1 MSPST
6 SKGAGSSGRP
16 GQPKIGSI
24 PAVLGFAII
33 ISSLSCARTVPE
45 FRLAPASPAE
55 NGWVNRTLSRMT
67 IEEKVGQMIAWRYNG
82 HFFNFDSEYVKDLVN
97 LIKRRKIGGVIAFAG
112 EVYETAHLTNYL
124 QQQAQVPLLVAADFE
139 WGAAMRISG
148 TTLFPPLMALGAAGS
163 EELAY
168 EMGRI
173 TAVEGRAMGIHMT
186 YAPVVDVNINPDNPI
201 ISARSIGESPESVG
215 RLAAAFV
222 KGCQE
227 NGMIATAKHF
237 PGHGDTAMDS
247 HDHMPAIEADLDRL
261 ERVELYPFAR
271 AIESG
276 VEAVMTAHLYV
287 PALDATP
294 GLPATLSPLIVTGL
308 LRNKMGFK
316 GLIVTDS
323 MGMGGVTRG
332 FSPREAALLAVKAGV
347 DMVLLPPDPEGVI
360 DALVE
365 AVRSGEIPQARI
377 EASVGRILTVK
388 AKLGLPKKRL
398 VDIRELPRKVASRD
412 NLQKAGRAFEKCVT
426 LVKNEEEILPLT
438 AGALGKRTAILSL
451 SSDADD
457 HFAGRPF
464 IRAVQKRWP
473 GAAAHYCDAFSG
485 REFLREAR
493 ARALEADVVILALFS
508 SLRTSKGSVDLLAEH
523 IDLVRELAWANK
535 KTIAV
540 SFGSPYFLR
549 HFPEVGA
556 YLCLYRNTLPAQET
570 AARALFGEIDIAG
583 RLPVSIP
590 GLYPVGHG
598 LTLKKK

>member
-6 SKGAGSSGRP
+6 NKGARKSARLKQP
-16 GQPKIGSI
+16 GV
-24 PAVLGFAII
+24 PAVPVILGIILI
-33 ISSLSCARTVPE
+33 ISLRCGPTLPE
-45 FRLAPASPAE
+45 FRLAPPSPAE
-55 NGWVNRTLSRMT
+55 DGWVNKTLSRMT
-67 IEEKVGQMIAWRYNG
+67 LEEKVGQMIGWRYNG
-82 HFFNFDSEYVKDLVN
+82 HFFNFDSEYVKDLVH
-97 LIKRRKIGGVIAFAG
+97 LIKKRKIGGLIAFAG

-173 TAVEGRAMGIHMT
+173 TAVEGRAMGVHMT
-186 YAPVVDVNINPDNPI
+186 YSPVVDVNVNPDNPI
-201 ISARSIGESPESVG
+201 ISSRSIGESPESVG

-227 NGMIATAKHF
+227 NGMVATAKHF

-247 HDHMPAIEADLDRL
+247 HDLLPAIEADLDRL
-261 ERVELYPFAR
+261 EKVELYPFSR

-276 VEAVMTAHLYV
+276 VEAVMTAHLFV

-332 FSPREAALLAVKAGV
+332 FSPREAALMAVKAGV

-365 AVRSGEIPQARI
+365 AVRSGEISQARI
-377 EASVGRILTVK
+377 DESARRVLALK
-388 AKLGLPKKRL
+388 ARLGLSKTRL
-398 VDIRELPRKVASRD
+398 VNLEELPRNVASPEH
-412 NLQKAGRAFEKCVT
+412 LQQAALTFEKCVT
-426 LVKNEEEILPLT
+426 LVKNEINILPLT
-438 AGALGKRTAILSL
+438 PEVFGKRIAILSL

-464 IRAVQKRWP
+464 VREVQKRWP
-473 GAAAHYCDAFSG
+473 GVAAYYCDAFSG
-485 REFLREAR
+485 REFLREAK
-493 ARALEADVVILALFS
+493 ARALDADIVILALFS
-508 SLRTSKGSVDLLAEH
+508 SLRTSKGSVDLLTEH
-523 IDLVRELAWANK
+523 IDLIRELAWAEK

-549 HFPEVGA
+549 HFPEVNA
-556 YLCLYRNTLPAQET
+556 YVCLYRNTLPAQET
-570 AARALFGEIDIAG
+570 AARAIFGEIDTEG

-590 GLYPVGHG
+590 GLFSVGHG
-598 LTLKKK
+598 LSLKRK